1 MATRTWYTTCTSSDW
16 PNPEH
21 RSNAEKNCPYL
32 KGLPPSH
39 HLIGKS
45 HSITNYDVTCGRGV
59 LFPINYWTP
68 HRGLKIKNREK
79 RTLNCLRQRVWL
91 DVSTFDQCLFT
102 TKQIGF
108 VLILICE
115 TSQIFVWRN
124 KAFIFLQKSDIILL
138 MALLAPNATHQISSS
153 HCWTLARQ
161 VWAVKVPANSD
172 LSIFATL
179 QEVADSC
186 QLVQSTVIH
195 NLGSTIYSPIV
206 KLRQNTLSRVQIPS
220 QR

>member
-21 RSNAEKNCPYL
+21 RSIGKKNCPYL

-39 HLIGKS
+39 HLIGKG
-45 HSITNYDVTCGRGV
+45 HSITNHDVPCGRGV
-59 LFPINYWTP
+59 LFPVDYWTP
-68 HRGLKIKNREK
+68 HRSLKIKNREK

-124 KAFIFLQKSDIILL
+124 KAFIFLQKSDIVLSVFLSFCLQKETGALVGLPDTPVKPRSQFCFLVLVCLSTDVTGALVLL
-138 MALLAPNATHQISSS
+138 
-153 HCWTLARQ
+153 HCKSGTL
-161 VWAVKVPANSD
+161 
-172 LSIFATL
+172 I
-179 QEVADSC
+179 
-186 QLVQSTVIH
+186 
-195 NLGSTIYSPIV
+195 
-206 KLRQNTLSRVQIPS
+206 
-220 QR
+220 

>member
-1 MATRTWYTTCTSSDW
+1 MPKAW
-16 PNPEH
+16 PLEPGTQLVPVPIGQTQ
-21 RSNAEKNCPYL
+21 STALTLKKNCPYL

-59 LFPINYWTP
+59 LFPVNYWTP

-115 TSQIFVWRN
+115 TSQILVWRN
-124 KAFIFLQKSDIILL
+124 KAFIFLQKSDIIYSDVSQTLAQKHLIELL
-138 MALLAPNATHQISSS
+138 MWNASDVQ
-153 HCWTLARQ
+153 RQ
-161 VWAVKVPANSD
+161 
-172 LSIFATL
+172 LS
-179 QEVADSC
+179 
-186 QLVQSTVIH
+186 
-195 NLGSTIYSPIV
+195 
-206 KLRQNTLSRVQIPS
+206 
-220 QR
+220 